1 MFKKK
6 IMFNFSEKESIFFPT
21 IFINLS
27 HYFLYMQTASKKVI
41 NGWTMY
47 DWANSV
53 YSLVITSTIFP
64 AYFESV
70 TANNANNEIMFLGRK
85 FVNTALY
92 NYALGIAFL
101 IVAII
106 SPMLSSIADYKGNKK
121 SFLRFFCFLGSLSC
135 GLLFFFKGT
144 NTLWIAILC
153 IILASIGFWGSLVF
167 YNSYL
172 PEIAAPEDRDRVS
185 AKGFSMGYI
194 GSVIL
199 QLFCFVFVFK
209 PEWFSMQNDPTMPAR
224 FSFLLVGIWWF
235 GFAQVTLTRMPK
247 GTPAA
252 FRPEKNLFTNGFIE
266 LKKVFHQLK
275 HMLVLKRFLLAFFF
289 YNMGVQTIMLVAAL
303 FGSKQLKLPTGK
315 LIITILIIQVVAIG
329 GAHLMARLSEK
340 FGNFQT
346 LLGVVIIWILVCI
359 GAYQISVLSE
369 RGVNAEIYFYVLAA
383 VVGLVMGGI
392 QALSR
397 STYSKLMPI
406 TKDTTSFFSFYD
418 VTEKIG
424 IVIGMF
430 SFGLIEEL
438 TGSMK
443 NSVLV
448 VMSFFIIGFILLFFT
463 LKKEKFL
470 KAGRK
475 LY

>member
-1 MFKKK
+1 
-6 IMFNFSEKESIFFPT
+6 
-21 IFINLS
+21 
-27 HYFLYMQTASKKVI
+27 MQTAPKKVI
-41 NGWTMY
+41 NGWAMY
-47 DWANSV
+47 DWSNSV

-64 AYFESV
+64 AYYESV
-70 TANNANNEIMFLGRK
+70 TKNNSNNEVTFLGRH

-92 NYALGIAFL
+92 NYALGVAFL
-101 IVAII
+101 VVAIM
-106 SPMLSSIADYKGNKK
+106 SPILSSIADYKGNKK
-121 SFLRFFCFLGSLSC
+121 SFLRFFCFLGSASC
-135 GLLFFFKGT
+135 SMLFFFKG
-144 NTLWIAILC
+144 NETLWVAIVCSMIAC
-153 IILASIGFWGSLVF
+153 IGFWSSVVF

-185 AKGFSMGYI
+185 AKGFAMGYI

-199 QLFCFVFVFK
+199 QLVCFVFVFK
-209 PEWFSMQNDPTMPAR
+209 PAWFGMQNAATMPAR

-235 GFAQVTLTRMPK
+235 GFAQLTLNVMPK

-252 FRPEKNLFTNGFIE
+252 FRPENNIFANGFIE
-266 LKKVFHQLK
+266 LKKVFKQLK
-275 HMLVLKRFLLAFFF
+275 SLLILKRFLLAFFF
-289 YNMGVQTIMLVAAL
+289 YNMGVQTIMLVATL
-303 FGSKQLKLPTGK
+303 FGSKQLKLPTEK
-315 LIITILIIQVVAIG
+315 LIITILIIQIVAIA
-329 GAHLMARLSEK
+329 GAYIMAKLSEK

-346 LLGVVIIWILVCI
+346 LLSVVIIWILVCL
-359 GAYQISVLSE
+359 GAYEIATISDK
-369 RGVNAEIYFYVLAA
+369 GVNAEMYFYVLAV

-392 QALSR
+392 QSLSR
-397 STYSKLMPI
+397 STYSKLMPV

-448 VMSFFIIGFILLFFT
+448 IMCFFIIGFII
-463 LKKEKFL
+463 
-470 KAGRK
+470 
-475 LY
+475 LYFALTKQKQLSLYEPAV

>member
-1 MFKKK
+1 
-6 IMFNFSEKESIFFPT
+6 
-21 IFINLS
+21 
-27 HYFLYMQTASKKVI
+27 MQTASKKVI

-64 AYFESV
+64 AYYTGV
-70 TANNANNEIMFLGRK
+70 TQNSQNNEVVFLGRT
-85 FVNTALY
+85 FVNSALY
-92 NYALGIAFL
+92 NYALGFAFL
-101 IVAII
+101 IVAFMA
-106 SPMLSSIADYKGNKK
+106 PMLSSIADYKGNKK
-121 SFLRFFCFLGSLSC
+121 KFLRFFCFLGSVSC
-135 GLLFFFKGT
+135 CALFFFKGE
-144 NTLWIAILC
+144 NTLWIGILC
-153 IILASIGFWGSLVF
+153 TILACIGFHSSMVF

-172 PEIAAPEDRDRVS
+172 PEIAAPKDRDRIS
-185 AKGFSMGYI
+185 AKGFVMGYI

-199 QLFCFVFVFK
+199 QLVCFIFVFK
-209 PEWFSMQNDPTMPAR
+209 PEWFGMQNDPTMPAR

-235 GFAQVTLTRMPK
+235 GFAQFTLTRMPK

-252 FRPEKNLFTNGFIE
+252 FRPEKNIFANGFIE
-266 LKKVFHQLK
+266 LRNVFKQLK
-275 HMLVLKRFLLAFFF
+275 HLLILKRFLLAYFF

-303 FGSKQLKLPTGK
+303 FGSKQLHLPTDK

-329 GAHLMARLSEK
+329 GAYLVARLSQL

-346 LLGVVIIWILVCI
+346 LLAVIVVWILVCI
-359 GAYQISVLSE
+359 GAYQIAILSDK
-369 RGVNAEIYFYVLAA
+369 GVNAEIYFYVLAA

-397 STYSKLMPI
+397 STYSKLMPV

-418 VTEKIG
+418 VTEKIS

-430 SFGLIEEL
+430 SFGLMEEK
-438 TGSMK
+438 TGNMK

-448 VMSFFIIGFILLFFT
+448 VMIFFIIGFILI
-463 LKKEKFL
+463 E
-470 KAGRK
+470 
-475 LY
+475 